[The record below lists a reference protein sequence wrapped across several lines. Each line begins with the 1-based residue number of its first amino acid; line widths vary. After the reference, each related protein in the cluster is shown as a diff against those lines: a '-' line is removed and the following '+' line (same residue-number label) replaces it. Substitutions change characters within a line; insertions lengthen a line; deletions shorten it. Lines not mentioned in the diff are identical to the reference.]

1 MYDLSRC
8 VYSDKMVISLLL
20 LLLLLL
26 FFIPPP
32 PTIVVQNPDGKL
44 CIQNNGDWIGESQ
57 SDLIPVKSWTQM
69 IINANFVSSSSF
81 SSPSSYFSPS
91 FSSSFI
97 FSSTSS
103 FATTLRYTVCR
114 DDSKKKGKMW
124 FWDSNCLNLILIL
137 LLASSETL
145 SQLLN
150 VCNLQGLRVP
160 VSSYYERFT
169 WCSVREAFNVT
180 PSHGNIN
187 YHHSHNIFFLFYF
200 FHFIL

>member
-1 MYDLSRC
+1 MYDLVDMFIQIKWSF
-8 VYSDKMVISLLL
+8 
-20 LLLLLL
+20 L
-26 FFIPPP
+26 FFCSSFSSSSSYHPP
-32 PTIVVQNPDGKL
+32 IFVQNSDGKL

-69 IINANFVSSSSF
+69 IVNANFSSSSSF
-81 SSPSSYFSPS
+81 SSPFSYFSPS
-91 FSSSFI
+91 SSSSFI

-103 FATTLRYTVCR
+103 FATTLRYNVCR
-114 DDSKKKGKMW
+114 DYSKKKGKMW

-137 LLASSETL
+137 LLTSSETL

-150 VCNLQGLRVP
+150 VCNPQRLRVP

-169 WCSVREAFNVT
+169 WCGIRKAFNVT
-180 PSHGNIN
+180 PNIN
-187 YHHSHNIFFLFYF
+187 YHHSHNIFSLFYS